1 MERSNLPP
9 LVGITIDIDL
19 GISSISVSP
28 GREYYLLAKNYAE
41 AVEKSGGVPVLLPFY
56 SNGKALD
63 KIISN
68 LQGLVIS
75 GGVDI
80 DPAYYKEEPLKEIG
94 AINPYKDSFEYKI
107 AVRALE
113 VNLPVLGICG
123 GMQVLNVV
131 AGGSLFQDI
140 YSESSD
146 NDKILSHKQ
155 RAPRWFPYHNIEI
168 KPESKLYKIIGLE
181 SIKVN
186 SRHHQAV
193 KKLGNNFIASA
204 HSSDRIIEAIENNQ
218 YPFVLG
224 VQWHPEEMFATDHHA
239 KMIFQAFI
247 KACEKYKND

>member
-1 MERSNLPP
+1 MPP

-28 GREYYLLAKNYAE
+28 GREYYLMGKNYVE
-41 AVEKSGGVPVLLPFY
+41 AIEKSGGVPILLPFY

-68 LQGLVIS
+68 LQGLIIS

-80 DPAYYKEEPLKEIG
+80 DPSYYKEEPIKEIG

-113 VNLPVLGICG
+113 LNLPVLGICG

-140 YSESSD
+140 YSENSD
-146 NDKILSHKQ
+146 KDKLLSHRQ
-155 RAPRWFPYHNIEI
+155 RAPRWFPYHNIAI
-168 KPESKLYKIIGLE
+168 KPESKLHKIIGSE
-181 SIKVN
+181 NIKVN

-193 KKLGNNFIASA
+193 KKVGNNFIASA
-204 HSSDRIIEAIENNQ
+204 HTSDGIIEAIESNTNT
-218 YPFVLG
+218 FVLG
-224 VQWHPEEMFATDHHA
+224 VQWHPEEMFATDHNA
-239 KMIFQAFI
+239 KVIFQAFI
-247 KACEKYKND
+247 KFCEKYKND